1 MLKPIPGYGSYSV
14 SDDGIVV
21 NATTGTVKRPTL
33 NKSNGYLY
41 VDLYRE
47 GKRAKRP
54 VHRLVAE
61 AFVPN
66 PEGKP
71 TVDHADGDRTNNSAD
86 NLRWATF
93 SEQNSRFATGG
104 VRSEAVIALH
114 YGEKRRKR
122 GGGHEEWL
130 GVDRV
135 LSFSSIS
142 EAAIHF
148 GCSAGNISLMLK
160 AGTIGRRGRTR
171 GFRFEYTSG
180 ERKRHRDV

>member
-1 MLKPIPGYGSYSV
+1 MLKPIPGYGNYSV

-104 VRSEAVIALH
+104 RPQRGSDRPAL
-114 YGEKRRKR
+114 RRKEEKARRRSR
-122 GGGHEEWL
+122 GVAWRRPRPQLLQHLGGRHPL
-130 GVDRV
+130 RLLCRQHLAHAQSRNDRQTRQD
-135 LSFSSIS
+135 
-142 EAAIHF
+142 
-148 GCSAGNISLMLK
+148 AGIPVRVYQ
-160 AGTIGRRGRTR
+160 RR
-171 GFRFEYTSG
+171 EKTS
-180 ERKRHRDV
+180 